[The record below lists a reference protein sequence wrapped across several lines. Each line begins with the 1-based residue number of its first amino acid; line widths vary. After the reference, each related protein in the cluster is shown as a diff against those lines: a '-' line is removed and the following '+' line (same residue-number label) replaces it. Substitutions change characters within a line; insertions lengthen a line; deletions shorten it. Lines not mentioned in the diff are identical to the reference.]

1 MPRRI
6 VSVEELSIVSVVVK
20 FCFVGKTAETALL
33 FSACLYT
40 QNIFPYQTCIYRV
53 DNVFG
58 EPLLRLS
65 RLLICSSLSALCN
78 CIFVHG

>member
-40 QNIFPYQTCIYRV
+40 QNILAFPYQTCIY
-53 DNVFG
+53 
-58 EPLLRLS
+58 
-65 RLLICSSLSALCN
+65 
-78 CIFVHG
+78 